1 MSDIAD
7 DQSLCTK
14 GRNRDTA
21 WNFLLDNEWV
31 GVKRNMERWLYQ
43 SPDQQLSLAELNRS
57 KP

>member
-1 MSDIAD
+1 MAD

-21 WNFLLDNEWV
+21 WNSLLDNEWV